1 MIKERYDIAIER
13 IKEIITEDTVEE
25 KFLPYFIASAQFI
38 LKIDNLLGLIE
49 SKKIEELT
57 LEQLTALNKD
67 LYEDETEIVYEKCFA
82 NPKFAVEKLGEEY
95 GQLLCYVF
103 TTNRNM
109 ISNAFQGKLEEITL
123 RMELF
128 IEIYNQFEDR
138 ENLTKKSI
146 HDMIY
151 SFEKDNS
158 EIFMTNRID
167 EIINPENDFAVKIV
181 MESDLEDLRYLYKYG
196 ESISEN
202 EIETAKFLN
211 TLSQEKIDKIASVYT
226 EGYRLGFI
234 NTGKDISKKGT
245 VDIRYSLG
253 FERIIRKCR

>member
-151 SFEKDNS
+151 SFEK
-158 EIFMTNRID
+158 
-167 EIINPENDFAVKIV
+167 IIQ
-181 MESDLEDLRYLYKYG
+181 
-196 ESISEN
+196 
-202 EIETAKFLN
+202 KFL
-211 TLSQEKIDKIASVYT
+211 
-226 EGYRLGFI
+226 
-234 NTGKDISKKGT
+234 
-245 VDIRYSLG
+245 
-253 FERIIRKCR
+253 

>member
-25 KFLPYFIASAQFI
+25 KFLPYFVTAAQFI
-38 LKIDNLLGLIE
+38 LKIDNLLWLIE

-67 LYEDETEIVYEKCFA
+67 LYEDETEIVYGKCFA

-103 TTNRNM
+103 TANRNM

-123 RMELF
+123 RMELL

-146 HDMIY
+146 HDMI
-151 SFEKDNS
+151 
-158 EIFMTNRID
+158 
-167 EIINPENDFAVKIV
+167 
-181 MESDLEDLRYLYKYG
+181 
-196 ESISEN
+196 
-202 EIETAKFLN
+202 
-211 TLSQEKIDKIASVYT
+211 
-226 EGYRLGFI
+226 
-234 NTGKDISKKGT
+234 
-245 VDIRYSLG
+245 
-253 FERIIRKCR
+253 